1 MSEGW
6 SLASILLT
14 GLDVF
19 LIYFVLYRV
28 LLIIKGTR
36 AVPMLIGLMAIALL
50 YGLTQ
55 PGRLDLPTFNWLLE
69 QFIANLLLIVIVL
82 FQSDIRKALAS
93 FGQTQFLS
101 SIRSG
106 SGSQTI
112 DEVVKA
118 CSALA
123 SQRIGALI
131 AVQREAD
138 LEAFTAEG
146 TRVDARVSKELIYSL
161 FVPERQNPLHDGAV
175 VIQAGKLTVAGV
187 FLPMSVN
194 PSIDRGLGTRHR
206 AGLGL
211 AEETDAVVIIVSEE
225 RGAIS
230 VACDGELDMDV
241 SPSALRELL
250 TNLFIRRP
258 IRRFR
263 RGAVR
268 HEAGL
273 VRQAETD
280 VGGTPQEADR

>member
-1 MSEGW
+1 MS
-6 SLASILLT
+6 
-14 GLDVF
+14 
-19 LIYFVLYRV
+19 
-28 LLIIKGTR
+28 
-36 AVPMLIGLMAIALL
+36 
-50 YGLTQ
+50 
-55 PGRLDLPTFNWLLE
+55 
-69 QFIANLLLIVIVL
+69 
-82 FQSDIRKALAS
+82 
-93 FGQTQFLS
+93 
-101 SIRSG
+101 
-106 SGSQTI
+106 
-112 DEVVKA
+112 
-118 CSALA
+118 
-123 SQRIGALI
+123 
-131 AVQREAD
+131 
-138 LEAFTAEG
+138 
-146 TRVDARVSKELIYSL
+146 ELIYSL

-263 RGAVR
+263 RGAVG

-280 VGGTPQEADR
+280 VGGTPQEAER